1 MGSMPDDRSA
11 ERRWIV
17 LAEDGRYVTLG
28 RASDPSEQEIL
39 DAEAA
44 LLRQGLPGG
53 WLAVMQ
59 GNPYVGRTPSLM
71 EVRRLGQPSGSWGAA
86 AKACVDAIMQR
97 RSDVAG

>member
-1 MGSMPDDRSA
+1 MTSGQDRSS

-17 LAEDGRYVTLG
+17 LSEDGRFVTLG

-44 LLRQGLPGG
+44 LVRQGLAG

-59 GNPYVGRTPSLM
+59 GNPYVGMTPRLM
-71 EVRRLGQPSGSWGAA
+71 EVRVLGTPTSTFEKATE
-86 AKACVDAIMQR
+86 ACVEAILR
-97 RSDVAG
+97 RRQEADG